1 MLDEETYR
9 QYELSLKAM
18 EQKKIQKE
26 QEKRAAA
33 SQVQSGT
40 ADSPVEDAIRQGAE
54 YMAALDQVQDS
65 LTEED
70 VREKLVRLD
79 TVLES
84 LFDTLRKHP
93 EQLSEMERFMEY
105 YLPTTMKLVTTYH
118 EFSMVEF
125 PGENIRDAKKEIRQ
139 TLDTINRAFE
149 KLLDDMYQDTAF
161 DVMTDASALQSMLA
175 REGMTDGD
183 FK

>member
-1 MLDEETYR
+1 MERCKETY
-9 QYELSLKAM
+9 
-18 EQKKIQKE
+18 
-26 QEKRAAA
+26 
-33 SQVQSGT
+33 
-40 ADSPVEDAIRQGAE
+40 P
-54 YMAALDQVQDS
+54 
-65 LTEED
+65 
-70 VREKLVRLD
+70 
-79 TVLES
+79 
-84 LFDTLRKHP
+84 
-93 EQLSEMERFMEY
+93 
-105 YLPTTMKLVTTYH
+105 PTTMKLVTTYH

-125 PGENIRDAKKEIRQ
+125 PGENIREAKKEIRQ